1 MLEFFIAKRY
11 IRSKHKLNFITIIS
25 FLSTAGI
32 TIGVAALIIVLSVFN
47 GFGSLVKSILI
58 SFDPHVRISVIDE
71 RGFGKTRLI
80 EEELNSLGKAS
91 EYYPFVE
98 GKVVLLNRQTFEIVT
113 LKGVAANNQQSD
125 WGVSSK
131 IISGNYDLDDASGV
145 SKIILGLPLA
155 LKLSARVGDTINAAS
170 AYNIEKTITSLSLPR
185 TQKFVVTGLFESNN
199 RDYDIAYSFTSL
211 KSGQRLFGLRDRIT
225 GYEVRLDDI
234 ENSESVKI
242 RLNEKLPDGLFS
254 VNTWYDL
261 HKDLFSVMLIER
273 WAAYILLCLIIA
285 VATFNIFASLTMTVL
300 EKKKDIGIMRSIGLT
315 RKSILKIFMLEGLL
329 VGLIGTFLGIMIGIA
344 VCYLQIEYNFYPLD
358 PTKYIIDSLPVEL
371 RFTDIIAVGLM
382 AMLLSFIASLYPA
395 KRAANT
401 MIIDSIK
408 YE

>member
-71 RGFGKTRLI
+71 GGFGKTRLI

-234 ENSESVKI
+234 ENSGSVKI

-329 VGLIGTFLGIMIGIA
+329 VGMIGTILGILIGIA
-344 VCYLQIEYNFYPLD
+344 VCYIQIEYNFYPLD
-358 PTKYIIDSLPVEL
+358 PSKYIIDSLPVEL

-382 AMLLSFIASLYPA
+382 AMFLSFIASLYPA
-395 KRAANT
+395 RRAANT

>member
-58 SFDPHVRISVIDE
+58 SFDPHVRISVVDE
-71 RGFGKTRLI
+71 RGFDKTKLI
-80 EEELNSLGKAS
+80 EEELNSLGSTADF
-91 EYYPFVE
+91 YPFVE

-113 LKGVAANNQQSD
+113 LKGVEVNNQQSD
-125 WGVSSK
+125 WGVGSK
-131 IISGNYDLDDASGV
+131 IISGNYDLDDRNGV

-185 TQKFVVTGLFESNN
+185 TQKFVVAGLFESNN

-234 ENSESVKI
+234 ERSETVKT
-242 RLNEKLPDGLFS
+242 RLNSNLPGGLFS

-329 VGLIGTFLGIMIGIA
+329 VGMIGTILGILIGVA
-344 VCYLQIEYNFYPLD
+344 VCYIQIEYNFYPLD
-358 PTKYIIDSLPVEL
+358 PSKYIIDSLPVEL

-382 AMLLSFIASLYPA
+382 AMFLSFIASLYPA
-395 KRAANT
+395 RRAANT

>member
-113 LKGVAANNQQSD
+113 LKGVTANNQQSD

-254 VNTWYDL
+254 VNSWYDL